1 MSCRGRKPTISLN
14 KESLSI
20 EIPIFNYVPSEKCI
34 IEISEF
40 SYIHRKDTNKI
51 FRAAWNMWIKT
62 PEVADIIKEET
73 SRIEEFGFNGDLTEK
88 LYFSARYYYR
98 KKALAYEKDD
108 NLPQKKRKPNES
120 TDKTILEQM
129 NNHILEQMKKNNE
142 IRPADSFKNYLL
154 ENPVNNEN
162 EEEKVKKTYKN
173 RFFMIR
179 TKLLQAN

>member
-1 MSCRGRKPTISLN
+1 
-14 KESLSI
+14 
-20 EIPIFNYVPSEKCI
+20 
-34 IEISEF
+34 
-40 SYIHRKDTNKI
+40 
-51 FRAAWNMWIKT
+51 
-62 PEVADIIKEET
+62 
-73 SRIEEFGFNGDLTEK
+73 
-88 LYFSARYYYR
+88 
-98 KKALAYEKDD
+98 
-108 NLPQKKRKPNES
+108 
-120 TDKTILEQM
+120 M